1 MSKHACQTTST
12 IQQDTFIN
20 INLRWWGTKMGRQKQ
35 VNRCGAVPQV
45 IAVIE
50 DQLQSISTT
59 FKYVIITT
67 VLVFKFFSLTL
78 RVIRMHTIWLLL
90 LFIYSFIYLNIVML
104 IFLFLFRLYTT
115 GGRERAVDERLN
127 IARIY
132 IGRAPRGVS
141 KNFNSSKGG
150 HPGTDQSESR
160 I

>member
-1 MSKHACQTTST
+1 
-12 IQQDTFIN
+12 
-20 INLRWWGTKMGRQKQ
+20 
-35 VNRCGAVPQV
+35 
-45 IAVIE
+45 
-50 DQLQSISTT
+50 
-59 FKYVIITT
+59 
-67 VLVFKFFSLTL
+67 
-78 RVIRMHTIWLLL
+78 
-90 LFIYSFIYLNIVML
+90 ML